1 MNDIQRNDIQKYLE
15 TCVDDGVFCG
25 ANVLVQYQ
33 QEPIFFCVGKKAIV
47 PVEEKIS
54 LDTIYDLASLTKV
67 VSTTLLVMK
76 FIEEGKFQMST
87 LVSDILND
95 FPFADIT
102 IQDLLMHTSGLPADV
117 PLPSKIDAEGIWKAI
132 CTCERLC
139 ERGKQVLYSD
149 LGFITLGRIIEHCAQ
164 MSLASCFQIYL
175 AQPLDLKDTCY
186 VPAADVRKRCAPT
199 EYRLDVQ
206 KMMRGEVHDRKANRM
221 GGVSGHAGLF
231 STILDMQHV
240 VDMLLGEGIYRGK
253 RILTPA
259 SIAHF
264 SKNYTPGMQISR
276 SIGFLVKDERSPFAS
291 GNSARAYMHT
301 GFSGTSLLIDPDC
314 SLGIVILS
322 NRIHPSRENDK
333 ILRYRK
339 LIHEKIIT
347 ILNKCK

>member
-1 MNDIQRNDIQKYLE
+1 MNNQQKYKIQRYLE
-15 TCVDDGVFCG
+15 QCVEEDVFCG
-25 ANVLVQYQ
+25 ANVLVQYR
-33 QEPIFFCVGKKAIV
+33 QEPAFFSVGKKAFV
-47 PVEEKIS
+47 PREENNA
-54 LDTIYDLASLTKV
+54 LNTIYDLASLTKV

-76 FIEEGKFQMST
+76 FIEERKFQLST

-102 IQDLLMHTSGLPADV
+102 IQDLLTHTSGLPADV

-132 CTCERLC
+132 CTCERLWG
-139 ERGKQVLYSD
+139 RGKQVLYSD

-164 MSLASCFQIYL
+164 MSLASCFHIYL
-175 AQPLDLKDTCY
+175 AQSLDLKDTGY
-186 VPAADVRKRCAPT
+186 LPEADMRERCAPT

-206 KMMRGEVHDRKANRM
+206 KMMRGEVHDRKANHM

-231 STILDMQHV
+231 STILDMQHIV
-240 VDMLLGEGIYRGK
+240 EMLLGEGMYQGK

-276 SIGFLVKDERSPFAS
+276 SIGFLVKDECSPFAS
-291 GNSARAYMHT
+291 KNSENAYMHT
-301 GFSGTSLLIDPDC
+301 GFSGTSFLIDPDC

-322 NRIHPSRENDK
+322 NRIHPSRDNDK
-333 ILRYRK
+333 ILHYRK
-339 LIHEKIIT
+339 LIHEKIIMV
-347 ILNKCK
+347 LNECE